1 MPTQP
6 TYTYLSLHHALIALS
21 LFSSRPHSP
30 PTTVS
35 ENWSRR
41 FSTSPQSDHAG
52 ILFGGNQLV
61 VNGGLGS
68 AGNILDTLA
77 LNIGVQLE
85 V

>member
-1 MPTQP
+1 
-6 TYTYLSLHHALIALS
+6 
-21 LFSSRPHSP
+21 
-30 PTTVS
+30 VS

-68 AGNILDTLA
+68 GGNILDTLA